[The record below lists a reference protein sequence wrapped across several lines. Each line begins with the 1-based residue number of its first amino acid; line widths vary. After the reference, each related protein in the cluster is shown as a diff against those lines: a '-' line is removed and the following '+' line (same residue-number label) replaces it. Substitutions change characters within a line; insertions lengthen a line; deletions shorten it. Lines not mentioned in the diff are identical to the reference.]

1 MDADAADHFPAAH
14 GVQRAEDPV
23 DDHVPASHFTHTC
36 ADGGRHSP
44 GLHESDAL
52 RTAQPSPRKVSI
64 EADVSQA
71 RAARKPQN
79 CAPVNSFTFEADRR
93 A

>member
-1 MDADAADHFPAAH
+1 VDADAADHFPAAH

-71 RAARKPQN
+71 RAARKPQKLRTREL
-79 CAPVNSFTFEADRR
+79 FHF
-93 A
+93 